1 MNKKKVL
8 AMVTALALV
17 AVVGIGAT
25 LAYFTDKADIQNVI
39 TMGHVDINL
48 TENKVEKDADG
59 EYVPV
64 EETELTEEGLTFED
78 VVPGQTVPKNPT
90 ITVEE
95 DSENCYVRAT
105 VTVESQD
112 IDKDVLDLLTKK
124 LTDQILSTA
133 GSNWTYNDKD
143 GYFYY
148 GSELKAAEKAVLFE
162 TVTIPGE
169 WDNAVADKSFS
180 IKIAAEAV
188 QSKYVDDVLVKD
200 GEKVI
205 GWNLT
210 AEDIQEYEAK
220 EEPKTE

>member
-8 AMVTALALV
+8 SMVTALALV

-48 TENKVEKDADG
+48 TENKVVKDADG

-64 EETELTEEGLTFED
+64 GETELTEEGLTFED

-105 VTVESQD
+105 VTVESHD

>member
-64 EETELTEEGLTFED
+64 GETELTEEGLTFED

-105 VTVESQD
+105 VMVESQD

>member
-64 EETELTEEGLTFED
+64 GETEITEEGLTFED

-148 GSELKAAEKAVLFE
+148 GSELKAADKAVLFE

>member
-64 EETELTEEGLTFED
+64 GETELTEEGLTFED

-210 AEDIQEYEAK
+210 AEDIQEDEAK

>member
-64 EETELTEEGLTFED
+64 GETELTEEGLTFED

-220 EEPKTE
+220 DEPKTE

>member
-39 TMGHVDINL
+39 TMGHVDISL

-64 EETELTEEGLTFED
+64 GETELTEEGLTFED

-105 VTVESQD
+105 LTVESQD
-112 IDKDVLDLLTKK
+112 IEKDVLDLLTKK
-124 LTDQILSTA
+124 LTAQILSTD
-133 GSNWTYNDKD
+133 GSNWTYNDND

-148 GSELKAAEKAVLFE
+148 GSELKAGEKAVLFE
-162 TVTIPGE
+162 TVTVPGE

-180 IKIAAEAV
+180 IKITAEAV

-210 AEDIQEYEAK
+210 AEDIQTYKTK
-220 EEPKTE
+220 EEPITE

>member
-64 EETELTEEGLTFED
+64 GETELTEEGLTFED

>member
-64 EETELTEEGLTFED
+64 GETELTEEVLTFED

>member
-64 EETELTEEGLTFED
+64 GETELTEEGLTFED

-180 IKIAAEAV
+180 FKIAAEAV

>member
-1 MNKKKVL
+1 MPAGKGKRSGMPTELFEKIEPLGPYNP
-8 AMVTALALV
+8 LV
-17 AVVGIGAT
+17 WAIIWT
-25 LAYFTDKADIQNVI
+25 NLAYNSVI
-39 TMGHVDINL
+39 CKWYML
-48 TENKVEKDADG
+48 
-59 EYVPV
+59 YVPV
-64 EETELTEEGLTFED
+64 GETELTEEGLTFED

>member
-64 EETELTEEGLTFED
+64 GETEITEEGLTFED

-90 ITVEE
+90 ITVEQ

-148 GSELKAAEKAVLFE
+148 GSELKAADKAVLFE

>member
-64 EETELTEEGLTFED
+64 GETELTEEGLTFED

-169 WDNAVADKSFS
+169 WDNAVADKSCS

-200 GEKVI
+200 GEKVT

-210 AEDIQEYEAK
+210 AEDIQDYEAK

>member
-1 MNKKKVL
+1 M
-8 AMVTALALV
+8 
-17 AVVGIGAT
+17 GIGAT

-64 EETELTEEGLTFED
+64 GETELTEEGLTFED

>member
-64 EETELTEEGLTFED
+64 GETELTEEGLTFED
-78 VVPGQTVPKNPT
+78 VVPGLTVPKNPT

>member
-64 EETELTEEGLTFED
+64 GETELTEEGLTFED

-188 QSKYVDDVLVKD
+188 QSKYVD
-200 GEKVI
+200 G
-205 GWNLT
+205 
-210 AEDIQEYEAK
+210 
-220 EEPKTE
+220 

>member
-64 EETELTEEGLTFED
+64 GETELTEEGLTFED

-133 GSNWTYNDKD
+133 GSNWTYNGKD

-200 GEKVI
+200 GEKVS

>member
-64 EETELTEEGLTFED
+64 GETELTEEGLTFDD

>member
-64 EETELTEEGLTFED
+64 GETEITEEGLTFED

-124 LTDQILSTA
+124 LTDQILTVD

-148 GSELKAAEKAVLFE
+148 GSELKAADKAVLFE